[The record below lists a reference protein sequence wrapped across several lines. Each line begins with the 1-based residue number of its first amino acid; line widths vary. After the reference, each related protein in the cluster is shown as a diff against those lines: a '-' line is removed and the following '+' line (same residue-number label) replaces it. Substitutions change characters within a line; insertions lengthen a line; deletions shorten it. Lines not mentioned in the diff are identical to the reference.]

1 MDRVTIRELEYFV
14 AVAEELHFGR
24 AAARLHLSQPPL
36 SRQIKALEEKL
47 GVTLLKRDTQ
57 TVVLTRPGTLF
68 LSDARV
74 ILRQIDRAA
83 EAVRRAEEGQVERF
97 EIGFV
102 PAALE
107 SRMVKFLSRF
117 RQAQPQVQV
126 RLHENA
132 APDLL
137 KALQEKTIDG
147 AFVGTAPAQV
157 QKGFRTVL
165 WQMVPVWIALSK
177 NHPLAK
183 RDGLHLRDLAQ
194 EPWIALAQ
202 EVAPA
207 FHRQFVRWCMDEGF
221 RPRII
226 AESSRSTAVLAMV
239 ALGDGISLVTDTTAQ
254 TGKTLPDLRF
264 QRLRS
269 PFALLIQV
277 FVCRENDD
285 SPILSEFVR
294 IMEEEAEV
302 EPKETDE

>member
-47 GVTLLKRDTQ
+47 GVILLNRDTQ
-57 TVVLTRPGTLF
+57 TVVLTRPGALF

-83 EAVRRAEEGQVERF
+83 EEVRRADEGQVERF

-102 PAALE
+102 GAALE
-107 SRMVKFLSRF
+107 NRMVKFLSRF

-126 RLHENA
+126 RLHESD

-165 WQMVPVWIALSK
+165 WQMMPVWIAMSK

-183 RDGLHLRDLAQ
+183 RDGLHLRDLAL
-194 EPWIALAQ
+194 EPWISLSQ

-207 FHRQFVRWCMDEGF
+207 FHRQFVRWCAEEGF

-226 AESSRSTAVLAMV
+226 AESSRAAAILAMV
-239 ALGDGISLVTDTTAQ
+239 AMGDGISFISDTMVRA
-254 TGKTLPDLRF
+254 GAGLPDLRF
-264 QRLRS
+264 QKLRS
-269 PFALLIQV
+269 PFALLIHI

-294 IMEEEAEV
+294 ILEEEADV